1 MLGKKVTSNIL
12 FYYWDICWVFV
23 TPAMLVALIVLN
35 FITIQPLQLN
45 GYTFPNW
52 SNIFAQILTA
62 SGLFGVVIWAV
73 YLVID
78 ALFVNKRVS
87 AQKFEKSYEFI

>member
-1 MLGKKVTSNIL
+1 
-12 FYYWDICWVFV
+12 
-23 TPAMLVALIVLN
+23 MLVALIVLN